1 MISLSLAR
9 SLKDAGLP
17 WQPQQ
22 HDRFMIPDRDM
33 DDVVFSVS
41 HMAITIGTIQ
51 GFPMINFQ
59 GAYEWALDYI
69 WLQEVVWI
77 PTEGQLREEIERRV
91 ESKSG
96 PSLRL
101 TRTPGG
107 YVCELQHRDAYLTFV
122 GKDAGTAYAQALLEL
137 LQNASDP
144 RAS

>member
-1 MISLSLAR
+1 MISLALAR
-9 SLKDAGLP
+9 SLKDAGLQ
-17 WQPQQ
+17 WRPQL

-41 HMAITIGTIQ
+41 HMAVTIGQVQ
-51 GFPMINFQ
+51 GFPIINFQ

-69 WLQEVVWI
+69 WLREVVWV

-107 YVCELQHRDAYLTFV
+107 YLCEIQHQGTYLTFA
-122 GKDAGTAYAQALLEL
+122 GENAGTAYAHALLDL
-137 LQNASDP
+137 LHKAS
-144 RAS
+144 RR